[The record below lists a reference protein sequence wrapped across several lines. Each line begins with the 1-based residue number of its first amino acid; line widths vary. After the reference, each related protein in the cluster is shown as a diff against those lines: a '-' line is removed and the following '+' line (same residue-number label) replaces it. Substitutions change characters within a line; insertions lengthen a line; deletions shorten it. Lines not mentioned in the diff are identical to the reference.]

1 MSDRWTLQPLPPGL
15 DPALIQLVGKYAA
28 KILTLRGMNTPLLAK
43 PFVSPQAYS
52 ATPAIALP
60 DLEVALQR
68 LLQARDR
75 QEQILIWGDF
85 DCDGVTSTAL
95 LLSAMRPLGWRVDF
109 TIPLRST
116 EGHGLNP
123 QRLQQVLDRGVQ
135 LIVTVD
141 CGVANHAEIAQAQAA
156 GVDVIVTDHHLLP
169 DPLPAATAVVNPL
182 RLPEDHPLRFLP
194 GVGVAYK
201 LAEALYQALDQPNVE
216 QLLDLAVVG
225 IVADVAVL
233 QRECRYLVQTG
244 LPILAHTSRE
254 GLRQLIQRHVKDQ
267 EVSAADIGYR
277 IAPKL
282 NAIGRLDDASLA
294 VELLTT
300 PDPERAS
307 QLIDHFETIN
317 AERRTLTDQV
327 VQEASQQIESL
338 ELQTQKAI
346 VLANPGWH
354 RGVVGIAAARL
365 VDTYGCPTVLIAS
378 DLERNE
384 GYGSGRSLPGVDLVE
399 AMDAVQPLLAG
410 YGGHQMAAGLRVELP
425 KIEALCQAL
434 QRELARRM
442 SAQPTGR
449 ELTIEIVLDLSLG
462 QSISAELDLIFEQ
475 LSLLEPFGHGNPRP
489 VIALLNFQP
498 SRYNPD
504 LSRSG
509 DHLYF
514 KLGDRRLWAWGA
526 GLQQQEWARGSAL
539 DIAFVMEAGGPGA
552 QPWRGIVKDVRLAGD
567 WRLYPGGGASLE
579 IQDYR
584 GQESLPAVTAVYEG
598 SHLPDPAS
606 ELMLRQWPW
615 FPQDLGQLLDTVQP
629 QVLVLA
635 ASSQD
640 FSRIPAWIT
649 QLTQLWHLH
658 APPTPAQRE
667 ATDIPAALLAHL
679 LSGETQDQ
687 APVQTWLQLLR
698 ESQSFHAWLDRAS
711 PMEILKLCK
720 RLLSSSSSSTR

>member
-1 MSDRWTLQPLPPGL
+1 MSDRWTLQPLPPVL
-15 DPALIQLVGKYAA
+15 DSDLIQLVGKYAA
-28 KILTLRGMNTPLLAK
+28 KILTLRGINTPLFAK
-43 PFVSPQAYS
+43 PFVFSHAYS
-52 ATPAIALP
+52 ATPATALP
-60 DLEVALQR
+60 DMEIAVKR
-68 LLQARDR
+68 LLLAREK
-75 QEQILIWGDF
+75 QEQVLIWGDF

-95 LLSAMRPLGWRVDF
+95 LLSAMRSLGWQVDF
-109 TIPLRST
+109 TIPRRST

-123 QRLQQVLDRGVQ
+123 QRLQQVLDQGVQ

-156 GVDVIVTDHHLLP
+156 GVDVVVTDHHLLP
-169 DPLPAATAVVNPL
+169 DPLPPATAVINPL
-182 RLPEDHPLRFLP
+182 RLPEHHPLRVLP

-201 LAEALYQALDQPNVE
+201 LAEALYQVLDRPDVE

-244 LPILAHTSRE
+244 LPLLAHTARE

-267 EVSAADIGYR
+267 EVTAADIGYR
-277 IAPKL
+277 IAPRL

-300 PDPERAS
+300 SDPERVNE
-307 QLIDHFETIN
+307 LIDHFETLN

-338 ELQTQKAI
+338 ELQAQKAI
-346 VLANPGWH
+346 VLASSGWH

-384 GYGSGRSLPGVDLVE
+384 GYGSGRSLPGVDLVK

-425 KIEALCQAL
+425 KVEALCQAL
-434 QRELARRM
+434 QQELAQRM
-442 SAQPTGR
+442 AAQPGGR

-462 QSISAELDLIFEQ
+462 QSISKELDLIFEQ

-514 KLGDRRLWAWGA
+514 KVGARRLWYWGA
-526 GLQQQEWARGSAL
+526 GLQQQELAWGSAL

-567 WRLYPGGGASLE
+567 WRLYPSRGGALE
-579 IQDYR
+579 IRDYR
-584 GQESLPAVTAVYEG
+584 GQKSLPAVAAVYDG
-598 SHLPDPAS
+598 FAFPAPAQ
-606 ELMLRQWPW
+606 ELMLQQWPW
-615 FPQDLGQLLDTVQP
+615 FPQDLRQLLETVQP

-635 ASSQD
+635 ATSQD
-640 FSRIPAWIT
+640 YGRIPAWIS
-649 QLTQLWHLH
+649 QLTQVWKPHSPLDL
-658 APPTPAQRE
+658 AQL
-667 ATDIPAALLAHL
+667 DIPASLLAHL
-679 LSGETQDQ
+679 LSGVTQDQ

-711 PMEILKLCK
+711 SMEILKLCK
-720 RLLSSSSSSTR
+720 RLLSSPSSTAV